1 MFSVSAVFTKEMMMM
16 MMMMSDKVKINENTE
31 TTRLAGKNV
40 SETMA

>member
-1 MFSVSAVFTKEMMMM
+1 VFSVSTVFTKEML

>member
-1 MFSVSAVFTKEMMMM
+1 VFSVSTVFTKEMM

>member
-1 MFSVSAVFTKEMMMM
+1 

>member
-1 MFSVSAVFTKEMMMM
+1 MFSVSTVFTKEML